1 MAGEFLKERRL
12 GKFRASR
19 KTVCVLFDCKPSTGK
34 ASNHRGKVDTCSY
47 RCREYQHEASASNNR
62 YGKTSCQAAAVRT
75 DGNHSSERGSQCG
88 KCTRYRCE
96 GVAQRGSRV
105 QLRCERNGGTNQGRR
120 YRKAEFSRNSSYC
133 AVTRSGEGHVCDTCG
148 INGTTDHTQA
158 RGRVTKPN
166 RSGRTCQ
173 SAQNRSHYCGDTRRK
188 RNNRARA
195 DGASGAGRSSG
206 TSRASGAYGAFNTLR
221 ALRTDIT
228 LRTSRAGGAYSA
240 CRTRRAGGAGRTFR
254 SDRARCT
261 CRAGRSGGADS
272 ACGARC
278 ARRAGGAGRTFRSG
292 SARSSCCTGRSCGT
306 DSACGTR
313 CARRAGR
320 TFRSGSTRGSCC
332 TRRACGTCRSGSTC
346 CACSTRSTC
355 CTCCAGRAGGAG
367 SARCTCCARG
377 ARRASRTCR
386 SGSACCAR
394 GTGGRLYFMTTPDK
408 SKPESI
414 KPCAS
419 PLL

>member
-47 RCREYQHEASASNNR
+47 RCREYQHEAGASNNR

-75 DGNHSSERGSQCG
+75 DSDQSSERGSQCD

-105 QLRCERNGGTNQGRR
+105 QLRCERNGGTNQSCR

-148 INGTTDHTQA
+148 INCTTNHTQA

-173 SAQNRSHYCGDTRRK
+173 SAQYRSHYCGDTRRK

-240 CRTRRAGGAGRTFR
+240 CRTRRSGGASRTFR
-254 SDRARCT
+254 SGSTRGTCCTSRAGGADRPCCARGT
-261 CRAGRSGGADS
+261 CCAGRSGGAYS
-272 ACGARC
+272 ACGT
-278 ARRAGGAGRTFRSG
+278 RRACGTGRTFRSG
-292 SARSSCCTGRSCGT
+292 SARGTCCAGRSGGAG
-306 DSACGTR
+306 SAC
-313 CARRAGR
+313 CARC
-320 TFRSGSTRGSCC
+320 S
-332 TRRACGTCRSGSTC
+332 RRACGTGSAC
-346 CACSTRSTC
+346 CTRGTRSTC
-355 CTCCAGRAGGAG
+355 CTGRSGGAG
-367 SARCTCCARG
+367 STRCARG
-377 ARRASRTCR
+377 ARRAGRTCR

-408 SKPESI
+408 SKPESM
-414 KPCAS
+414 KSCAS
-419 PLL
+419 LLLCLSTAAYSSLLF

>member
-1 MAGEFLKERRL
+1 MAEEFLKERRP
-12 GKFRASR
+12 GKIRASR
-19 KTVCVLFDCKPSTGK
+19 EKVCVLFDCKPSTGK

-47 RCREYQHEASASNNR
+47 RCREYQHEAGASNNR

-75 DGNHSSERGSQCG
+75 DSDQSSERGSQCD

-105 QLRCERNGGTNQGRR
+105 QLRCERNGGTNQSCR

-148 INGTTDHTQA
+148 INCTTNHTQA

-173 SAQNRSHYCGDTRRK
+173 SVQYRSHYCGDTRRK

-206 TSRASGAYGAFNTLR
+206 TSRAGGAYGAFNTLR
-221 ALRTDIT
+221 ALRTDIA
-228 LRTSRAGGAYSA
+228 LRASRAGGTYSA
-240 CRTRRAGGAGRTFR
+240 CRTRRSGGASRTFR
-254 SDRARCT
+254 SGSTRGTCCT
-261 CRAGRSGGADS
+261 GRSGGAYS
-272 ACGARC
+272 ACGT
-278 ARRAGGAGRTFRSG
+278 RRACGTGRTFRSG
-292 SARSSCCTGRSCGT
+292 SARGTCCAGRSGGAG
-306 DSACGTR
+306 SACCSR
-313 CARRAGR
+313 C
-320 TFRSGSTRGSCC
+320 S
-332 TRRACGTCRSGSTC
+332 RRACGTGSAC
-346 CACSTRSTC
+346 CTRGTRSTR
-355 CTCCAGRAGGAG
+355 CTGRSGGAG
-367 SARCTCCARG
+367 STRCARG
-377 ARRASRTCR
+377 ARRAGRTCR

-394 GTGGRLYFMTTPDK
+394 GTGGRLYFMTTPGK
-408 SKPESI
+408 SKRESI
-414 KPCAS
+414 KPCTS